1 MRIYLRQTSDMGTSE
16 APLEPSHVVRE
27 MIGFLQRVTLEESG
41 KFFRF
46 DGELEL

>member
-1 MRIYLRQTSDMGTSE
+1 MRVYLCNTLDMGTSE
-16 APLEPSHVVRE
+16 APLEPPHVVRE
-27 MIGFLQRVTLEESG
+27 MFEFLQRVTLEESG